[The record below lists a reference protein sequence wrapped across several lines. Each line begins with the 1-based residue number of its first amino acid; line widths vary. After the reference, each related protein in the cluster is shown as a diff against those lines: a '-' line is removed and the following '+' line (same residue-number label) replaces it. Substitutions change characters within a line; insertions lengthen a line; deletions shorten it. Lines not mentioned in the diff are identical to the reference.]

1 MGVRTTIAIYAD
13 DRDAAS
19 TAANL
24 AFLRIAELD
33 QALSDWQVDSEVH
46 HVDELAGRGPIP
58 IGADLA
64 FVLETSLGVAAA
76 SEGLF
81 DPTIGPLVREWR
93 AMRSTGVFVSSERLR
108 TLRDLVGWRLVHLD
122 VAKRTVEL
130 ERAGMRLDFGGIG
143 KGLAAQ
149 AALERLR
156 ELGFRRALVALA
168 GDVAVGSAPP
178 GQAGWTIAVPSVVD
192 AKGEPAVLVV
202 ANAAVSTSGDAEQF
216 IEIGGLRYAHIVDPR
231 TGLGALDA
239 RTATVVSPR
248 GELADA
254 LATAAAL
261 ASDETTRALVE
272 RFPDTAAILV
282 AHDGSRVVVDPKHS
296 LVWREGGVQP

>member
-33 QALSDWQVDSEVH
+33 QVLSDWQGDSETARL
-46 HVDELAGRGPIP
+46 DEYAGLGAVPIS
-58 IGADLA
+58 ADLA
-64 FVLETSLGVAAA
+64 FALETSLGIAAA
-76 SEGLF
+76 SDGLF
-81 DPTIGPLVREWR
+81 DPTVGPLVREWR
-93 AMRSTGVFVSSERLR
+93 AMRSTGVLVSSERLHAVR
-108 TLRDLVGWRLVHLD
+108 ELVGWRLVHLD
-122 VAKRTVEL
+122 VARRTASL

-156 ELGFRRALVALA
+156 ELGFPCALVALA
-168 GDVAVGSAPP
+168 GDVAVGAAPP
-178 GQAGWTIAVPSVVD
+178 RTKGWSIAVPSVAGSKD
-192 AKGEPAVLVV
+192 EAAVLVLV
-202 ANAAVSTSGDAEQF
+202 NAAVSTSGETEQF
-216 IEIGGLRYAHIVDPR
+216 VEIDGRRYAHIVDPR
-231 TGLGALDA
+231 TGLGAVDA
-239 RTATVVSPR
+239 RTATIVAPR

-261 ASDETTRALVE
+261 GTDATIRALVE
-272 RFPDTAAILV
+272 RFPDTAAIV
-282 AHDGSRVVVDPKHS
+282 VERDGTRTVLDPKHA
-296 LVWREGGVQP
+296 LVWRDGAPRP